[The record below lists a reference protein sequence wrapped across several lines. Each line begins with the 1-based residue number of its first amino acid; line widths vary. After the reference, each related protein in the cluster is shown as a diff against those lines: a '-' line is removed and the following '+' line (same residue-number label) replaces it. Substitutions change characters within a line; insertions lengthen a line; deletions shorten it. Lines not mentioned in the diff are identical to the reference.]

1 MMNSTD
7 KKIAEKKIKQLVY
20 MHGVYVKELTGLSI
34 DFDKEY
40 NRLYNEWIVGY
51 ITIDDIKND
60 IAEYSTMIGD

>member
-1 MMNSTD
+1 MDPTD

-34 DFDKEY
+34 DFVKEY
-40 NRLYNEWIVGY
+40 NRLYNEWTVGN

-60 IAEYSTMIGD
+60 IAEYSTMIGE